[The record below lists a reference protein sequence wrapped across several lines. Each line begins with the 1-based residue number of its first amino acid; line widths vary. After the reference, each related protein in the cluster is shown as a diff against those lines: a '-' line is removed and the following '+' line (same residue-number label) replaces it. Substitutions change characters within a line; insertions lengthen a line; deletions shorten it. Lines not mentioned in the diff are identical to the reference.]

1 MDASLSQWPVFIMV
15 YVMSGGYSGRIS
27 CVVTFHPRIMGWNPG
42 RVEGFSHYLDFPPP
56 PGRVPYGRKRCLAQK
71 HRYQASRKKGWFS
84 WHSMGEPSWFTIRI
98 WWGRNHPRVHVQVR
112 SYELGLKPAGHLA
125 QSWMRHPPSHGFLS
139 VFSNTTTWWFHGCNE
154 KLVLWSAQC
163 LFTADCQVGQKSGH
177 IVLGSVVRRVMGTNT
192 K

>member
-1 MDASLSQWPVFIMV
+1 MWCLGGIVVEFPALSHFILE
-15 YVMSGGYSGRIS
+15 S
-27 CVVTFHPRIMGWNPG
+27 W
-42 RVEGFSHYLDFPPP
+42 VETLVGSRDFRTTSTSPPP